1 MLGLSWAV
9 QLAGGGHNDRR
20 GHLTVSAADLQSFAD
35 VTPLLGDAAA
45 LRSYLVPRL
54 LLAHEQLEMRTV
66 MYDMSRVICSALMLW
81 LQRCGPFQEGYAMG
95 KWNNATGTFDF
106 DAWMAAQQERTPG
119 IQPAVAAALRS
130 GIFDGQAILSLHHI
144 TRRTARSAG
153 MAVPHGVDRTVGA
166 RRHYGGD
173 MQQAE
178 HMRTARERLAQLAC
192 EAGIA
197 PTFGS
202 SKDHEWGWAQR
213 VDAKLPG
220 CAAVVQTMRAEFPDV
235 KSITMGKWW
244 AQMVGEHIKATLGS
258 CEARRLA

>member
-1 MLGLSWAV
+1 MWAPSCEGGRTCGGQRGDPSLLGTNSPAGCLLAV
-9 QLAGGGHNDRR
+9 Q
-20 GHLTVSAADLQSFAD
+20 
-35 VTPLLGDAAA
+35 
-45 LRSYLVPRL
+45 
-54 LLAHEQLEMRTV
+54 
-66 MYDMSRVICSALMLW
+66 
-81 LQRCGPFQEGYAMG
+81 
-95 KWNNATGTFDF
+95 
-106 DAWMAAQQERTPG
+106 AQQERTPG

-144 TRRTARSAG
+144 TRRTAREWLAWAAQRLGASSGLQQRLESDGMARAYACKRGMQLRRASSQWHHMAVPPLTARTGLPTIPCMLHAGSAG